1 MIITIV
7 YFIGIC
13 LGAVLMGII
22 YSLINQKSKN
32 DYDNKE
38 LMLLNKQHPNFIID
52 YLQFKEQLNNE
63 HKNKRA

>member
-38 LMLLNKQHPNFIID
+38 LMLLNRQHQNFIID
-52 YLQFKEQLNNE
+52 YLQFKEQLN
-63 HKNKRA
+63 K